1 MFLGGRCLHRSFFFA
16 TMNYA
21 FWTYD
26 DDLESLA
33 GPLTFYIHLPRP
45 GLVKLLVSPTFRHLY
60 IVTRVSQDFT
70 ASVVYHFVIFCHRCF
85 LLPDRMRLLSPVS
98 RTPWSLRRFLYP
110 LP

>member
-1 MFLGGRCLHRSFFFA
+1 MFLGGCCLHRSFFFA

-45 GLVKLLVSPTFRHLY
+45 GLVKLLVLSNFPAFVHCDPCFTGLY
-60 IVTRVSQDFT
+60 GQCCLSFCDILS
-70 ASVVYHFVIFCHRCF
+70 SV
-85 LLPDRMRLLSPVS
+85 LLPP
-98 RTPWSLRRFLYP
+98 
-110 LP
+110 